1 MFCQYIVQIGRQLT
15 FCAFTNHVV
24 EYLCLQAIWLSV
36 PLTISKA
43 RNHLLEEA
51 QNTEMTDSKRKHVMG
66 LLLADLILIL
76 SLIVLPTQLS
86 VLSSVQAVSAEPL
99 VSSQP
104 FWPASQAETIR
115 GYPQPV
121 PVLSPLGQSS
131 PPAADP
137 CEPISGENYAQ
148 ISINPPPT
156 DRPAERHADLNL
168 IVRGYTPTSA
178 PKDLV
183 FYYGDT
189 DRGAPQLSGLF
200 GDDRIPRISS
210 VYRVFQWNWG
220 EDCRGQSIGK
230 PEVSLMGV
238 EANPGEVLYVPPA
251 KYTIGSGFDVM
262 VLYAS
267 PVRMT
272 LKYTRED
279 NVVSGYTLHLEN
291 MCVEPRLLA
300 LYQACNAAGRGNLP
314 ALKAGQ
320 AIGRSRGKELGIAI
334 RDNGVFMDPR
344 SSKDWWSR

>member
-1 MFCQYIVQIGRQLT
+1 VRPD
-15 FCAFTNHVV
+15 FCAFTGHVV
-24 EYLCLQAIWLSV
+24 EYRYLRAIRQSAI
-36 PLTISKA
+36 LTDSRA
-43 RNHLLEEA
+43 RSDLLEKA
-51 QNTEMTDSKRKHVMG
+51 QDTEMTDSKRTHVRG
-66 LLLADLILIL
+66 LFLADLILIL
-76 SLIVLPTQLS
+76 SLIALPTQLG
-86 VLSSVQAVSAEPL
+86 VLPLVPAVSAEPM

-104 FWPASQAETIR
+104 IWQASLAQAIS
-115 GYPQPV
+115 GYPHPGRG
-121 PVLSPLGQSS
+121 PSALGLSS

-210 VYRVFQWNWG
+210 VYRVFEWNWG

-238 EANPGEVLYVPPA
+238 EANPGEILYVPPA

-267 PVRMT
+267 PLRMT

-279 NVVSGYTLHLEN
+279 NVVSGYTVHLEN
-291 MCVEPRLLA
+291 ICVEPRLLA
-300 LYQACNAAGRGNLP
+300 LYQACNNAGRGNLP